1 MKYKDWLNDWLELYV
16 KPTVKIRTYEK
27 YEIMVQKHIAPA
39 LGEYELEKLTAD
51 VLQRFIV
58 KLSEILSSSYINSV
72 ITILRKSLNMAVVL
86 GITEKQFADKIVRP
100 KTQEKK
106 IECFTVT
113 EQKKIEQAVLA
124 NKKQRLFGIVL
135 CLYTGLRL
143 GELLALQWTDI
154 DLKKGLLSVNRSCHY
169 GKDDKGEYGIII
181 DTPKTQNSVRE
192 IPIPKQLL
200 SYLKEMR
207 KGGCDYVISRNGKPI
222 TPRAYQYEFTVLLKK
237 LNIPCRGFHSLRH
250 TFATRA
256 IECGIDVKTLSELLG
271 HRNPTITLNRYAHS
285 LMEHKT
291 EMMSK
296 LGKML
301 IVENSKNFH

>member
-1 MKYKDWLNDWLELYV
+1 MKYKDWLNYWLELYV
-16 KPTVKIRTYEK
+16 KPSVKIRTYEK

-58 KLSEILSSSYINSV
+58 KLSETLSTSYINSV
-72 ITILRKSLNMAVVL
+72 ITVLRRSLNMAVIL
-86 GITEKQFADKIVRP
+86 GISRIQFADKIVRP
-100 KTQEKK
+100 KAQEKK

-113 EQKKIEQAVLA
+113 EQRKIEQAVFA

-143 GELLALQWTDI
+143 GELLALQWSDI
-154 DLKKGLLSVNRSCHY
+154 DLKKGLLSVSRSCHY

-192 IPIPKQLL
+192 IPIPKQLIP
-200 SYLKEMR
+200 YLKEMK
-207 KGGCDYVISRNGKPI
+207 KGGCDYVINRNGKPI

-237 LNIPCRGFHSLRH
+237 LNIICRGFHSLRH
-250 TFATRA
+250 TFATMA
-256 IECGIDVKTLSELLG
+256 IECSIDVKTLSELLG
-271 HRNPTITLNRYAHS
+271 HKNPTITLNRYAHS
-285 LMEHKT
+285 LMEYKT
-291 EMMSK
+291 EMMNK

-301 IVENSKNFH
+301 VVVNDKN